1 MDNPYTAP
9 ATDVRQ
15 AEYEVAGAAPYTVA
29 ELRASFARF
38 AWSYW
43 AYVGSIV
50 LLFGFLVAV
59 GVQAALQGK
68 AGSEAELQQYVQSW
82 LMAVGFIGIFIIIV
96 GVLAAIFSLI
106 LLYRYWAVMQPYTKR
121 TTPGKAVGFLFI
133 PIFNLYWLFVAYHGL
148 AKDIDSYLNTNRDSV
163 APRPSSGLILS
174 MVILFLISLLALV
187 GNVVLLALVGNLAG
201 LVLIVVLFLSKIRLN
216 NSIIGIIQDR
226 SRQLASAVPSK

>member
-15 AEYEVAGAAPYTVA
+15 AEYEVAGAAPYTVV

-43 AYVGSIV
+43 GYIASVV
-50 LLFGFLVAV
+50 LLFVVAV
-59 GVQAALQGK
+59 AIGVQAGLQGK
-68 AGSEAELQQYVQSW
+68 ANSEAELQQFMQGW
-82 LMAVGFIGIFIIIV
+82 LATLGFLFILIV
-96 GVLAAIFSLI
+96 IVSVLALVFSLI

-133 PIFNLYWLFVAYHGL
+133 PIFNFYWIFVAYYGL
-148 AKDIDSYLNTNRDSV
+148 AKDIDGYLNANRGST
-163 APRPSSGLILS
+163 APRPASGLVLS
-174 MVILFLISLLALV
+174 MVILFLISLLAFF
-187 GNVVLLALVGNLAG
+187 GNVAVLALVGILANLA
-201 LVLIVVLFLSKIRLN
+201 LIVVLFLSKLRLN